1 MKVRS
6 LATIVKCVHKHKNS
20 SKYFVSYWKLKA
32 AEWISEDSQHL
43 LGCEDAT
50 GSRSCRAQFSFR
62 RVLIGNALIHWQP
75 LTIG

>member
-6 LATIVKCVHKHKNS
+6 LSTIVKFVQKHKSS

-43 LGCEDAT
+43 LGCENAT
-50 GSRSCRAQFSFR
+50 GSRCCWAQLSFR